1 LLTKRLARAATLAA
15 ALVSSSGSFATGRP
29 LFATLGDVAFKLTAG
44 FSEVEQVRRK
54 INRRAGAKTRSEEL
68 DACFLVRD
76 HNGQKLAYV
85 YFEGEPSRRAA
96 AKLLAGDEA
105 SWKPLSPMTLLVVA
119 FTRWTPLHA
128 THVTAS

>member
-1 LLTKRLARAATLAA
+1 MRLLTKRLARAATLAA

-76 HNGQKLAYV
+76 HNGQKPRMSISRASRV
-85 YFEGEPSRRAA
+85 GERRPSCWRAMRRH
-96 AKLLAGDEA
+96 G
-105 SWKPLSPMTLLVVA
+105 SPCH
-119 FTRWTPLHA
+119 P
-128 THVTAS
+128 